1 MDFDYVVA
9 PALILLIGVLVIWL
23 SVRRIL
29 SLSAKVS
36 RRWRRVA
43 ERTLLSVVV
52 LLAGAVAGSASFNA
66 IARLWFRAHHPAPG
80 EIYIVDGYEMHIG
93 CTGSGSP
100 TIVLDAGLGN
110 DAVTWAAVQPV
121 LARTTRVCAYDRAGF
136 GLSQARP
143 APRDADHIADEL
155 HGLLLDAKVTGPIV
169 LMGHSIAGIYI
180 RDYATR
186 YPEDVAGMVFVDGST
201 PMQQDNPA
209 IKAMMGKGPPP
220 WAVVVA
226 KAAFIV
232 GVPRLLGRCSHT
244 KPGLDAHDAQ
254 LQAEDFCEMHVQ
266 ASLGESGNIERSG
279 LETVHTGPYG
289 ALPILIFSH
298 DPTETLATENASQK
312 MAEPVWN
319 QMQEDLKKL
328 STRSRRIIAKGSSHY
343 VQNDRPDLI
352 EKEVPLFI
360 QQIRGAAPQPTN
372 YGSTIT
378 E

>member
-9 PALILLIGVLVIWL
+9 PALLLLIGVLVIWL

-36 RRWRRVA
+36 QKWRRIA
-43 ERTLLSVVV
+43 ERTVLSLVV
-52 LLAGAVAGSASFNA
+52 LFAGAVAGSASFNA
-66 IARLWFRAHHPAPG
+66 IARLWFRVHNPAPG
-80 EIYIVDGYEMHIG
+80 EIYIVDGYKMHID
-93 CTGSGSP
+93 CTGRGSP

-136 GLSQARP
+136 GSSQAQP
-143 APRDADHIADEL
+143 APRDADHIAAEL
-155 HGLLLDAKVTGPIV
+155 HGLLLVAKVTGPIV

-201 PMQQDNPA
+201 PMQQNNPA
-209 IKAMMGKGPPP
+209 FKAMMGKGPSP
-220 WAVVVA
+220 VVVAIA

-244 KPGLDAHDAQ
+244 RPGLDAHDAQ

-266 ASLGESGNIERSG
+266 ASLGESGNLERSG

-298 DPTETLATENASQK
+298 DPNKDLATENATQK

-328 STRSRRIIAKGSSHY
+328 STRSRRIIAKNSSHY
-343 VQNDRPDLI
+343 VQIDRQDLI

-372 YGSTIT
+372 YGSTVT

>member
-1 MDFDYVVA
+1 MDFDDVVV
-9 PALILLIGVLVIWL
+9 PAIILLIGVLVIWL

-29 SLSAKVS
+29 SLSTKVS

-43 ERTLLSVVV
+43 ERMVLSVAV
-52 LLAGAVAGSASFNA
+52 LFAAVVAGSASFNA
-66 IARLWFRAHHPAPG
+66 IARLWLHARHPAPG
-80 EIYIVDGYEMHIG
+80 RIYVVDGYKMHID

-110 DAVTWAAVQPV
+110 DAVTWTAVQPV

-155 HGLLLDAKVTGPIV
+155 HDLLIEAKVTGPIV

-201 PMQQDNPA
+201 PMQQDNPTL
-209 IKAMMGKGPPP
+209 KAMMGSGPSP
-220 WAVVVA
+220 WVVA
-226 KAAFIV
+226 LAKTAFIV
-232 GVPRLLGRCSHT
+232 GVPRLLGRCSHSR
-244 KPGLDAHDAQ
+244 PGLDPHDAQ

-266 ASLGESGNIERSG
+266 SSLGESGNIERSG

-298 DPTETLATENASQK
+298 DPNKDLATK
-312 MAEPVWN
+312 MPPRKWPS
-319 QMQEDLKKL
+319 LC
-328 STRSRRIIAKGSSHY
+328 
-343 VQNDRPDLI
+343 
-352 EKEVPLFI
+352 
-360 QQIRGAAPQPTN
+360 GARCRKT
-372 YGSTIT
+372 
-378 E
+378 